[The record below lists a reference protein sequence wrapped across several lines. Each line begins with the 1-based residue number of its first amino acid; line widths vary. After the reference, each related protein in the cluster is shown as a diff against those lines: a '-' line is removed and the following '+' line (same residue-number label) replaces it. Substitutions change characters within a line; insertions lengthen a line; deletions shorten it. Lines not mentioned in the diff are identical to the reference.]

1 MSRRHRG
8 EVERRYR
15 AHASRRDLFFGVVLA
30 LVLALAACGGDD
42 GVRHLPDAP
51 RPSDAAIVDTTSVDA
66 AVMITTAPV
75 MPTGL
80 GSLCGVAFDP
90 TDNEVLVYPCLG
102 AQIYRRA
109 PDGTALGMIA
119 RPGEAANDV
128 DLDVAS
134 TAFTLGA
141 TAVPA
146 GALLFGN
153 GETDVVEIY
162 VPEQSSTIALTTQF
176 GASHVVG
183 LAHHPTRGTL
193 FAVQDRVAG
202 ATAGNV
208 VAEIDAVTGAIV
220 TSFSTL
226 PAFDVNYG
234 DLDVCSSTGRLFLV
248 SSNETT
254 VAELSPTGELVGKYA
269 LPAQVT
275 GASGIA
281 LEADAAGSAWIS
293 DTNGG
298 LWRISGLPCSG

>member
-1 MSRRHRG
+1 MSHRYRG
-8 EVERRYR
+8 EPFMR
-15 AHASRRDLFFGVVLA
+15 AGLTAA
-30 LVLALAACGGDD
+30 LLLVACGGDD

-51 RPSDAAIVDTTSVDA
+51 RPIDAAVVDTTSVDA
-66 AVMITTAPV
+66 AVMITTTPV

-80 GSLCGVAFDP
+80 GSLCGVAFDK

-119 RPGEAANDV
+119 RPGESANDV
-128 DLDVAS
+128 DIDVS
-134 TAFTLGA
+134 TVAFTLGT

-153 GETDVVEIY
+153 GETDVIEVY
-162 VPEQSSTIALTTQF
+162 VPEQSTTAALTTQF

-208 VAEIDAVTGAIV
+208 VAEIDAVSGAV
-220 TSFSTL
+220 VASFSTL

-234 DLDVCSSTGRLFLV
+234 DIDVCASTGRLFIV

-254 VAELSPTGELVGKYA
+254 VAEMTATGQLVGKYP
-269 LPAQVT
+269 LPAQIT

-281 LEADAAGSAWIS
+281 LEGDAAGSAWIS

-298 LWRISGLPCSG
+298 LWRISGLPCEG

>member
-1 MSRRHRG
+1 MSRPTC
-8 EVERRYR
+8 V
-15 AHASRRDLFFGVVLA
+15 SA
-30 LVLALAACGGDD
+30 LSLLVLAACGGDD

-51 RPSDAAIVDTTSVDA
+51 ASVAIDAAMIDA
-66 AVMITTAPV
+66 PPIDAPVMITTAPV

-80 GSLCGVAFDP
+80 GSLCGVAFDA
-90 TDNEVLVYPCLG
+90 TDNEVLVYPCSS

-128 DLDVAS
+128 DIDVAS
-134 TAFTLGA
+134 VAFTLG
-141 TAVPA
+141 TTTVPA
-146 GALLFGN
+146 GTLLFGN

-162 VPEQSSTIALTTQF
+162 APELATTAALTTQF

-183 LAHHPTRGTL
+183 LADHPTRGTL

-202 ATAGNV
+202 ATDGNV

-220 TSFSTL
+220 ASFSTL

-234 DLDVCSSTGRLFLV
+234 DIDVCPATGRIFLV
-248 SSNETT
+248 SSIETT
-254 VAELSPTGELVGKYA
+254 VAELTPTGELIGKYA

-281 LEADAAGSAWIS
+281 LEGDAAGSAWIS